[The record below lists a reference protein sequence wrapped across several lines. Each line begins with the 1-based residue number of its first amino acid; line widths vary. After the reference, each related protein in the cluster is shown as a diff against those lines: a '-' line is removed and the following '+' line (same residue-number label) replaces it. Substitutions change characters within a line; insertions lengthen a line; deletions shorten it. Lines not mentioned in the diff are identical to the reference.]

1 MATDPV
7 LNALNEQ
14 IKNLEATLEE
24 LIASNEKLGGE
35 KGGGIMGLTTLMGGP
50 VAIGLGALTTALT
63 TVFSVMSKSLT
74 MYDKVET
81 ELRKNSFSLSKNLQT
96 AENMSIVM
104 GEMVN
109 SLDAAKFMMVAQ
121 RSGLDQN
128 SKELQGLF
136 KTVQDLGGDFGVYTA
151 QLRKSTLGTDN
162 SSDALIKT
170 LEGTTKA
177 TNISRENLIKALDS
191 VSTEMVNMMSA
202 VSTGGAEGVQKSAVI
217 LRGVLKDPTLFR
229 GAMASISQMV
239 QAGGFQTAAL
249 TGTTDLRK
257 QMFQDTG
264 PGAAIEATIKM
275 GQAAQRI
282 ANQVKGS
289 ELGPEMLEGF
299 QKIPGMM
306 NIGQQVRVLEQ
317 MRDFA
322 RDELGLSEDEIMNSK
337 TLSQA
342 IQNDITAKKDADE
355 KMVRSLDSLKREI
368 LAPFVNAM
376 ATFGKEIKEFLNL
389 NKDAIADLMPM
400 VAGVFKQVGLAILDG
415 VMWLADW
422 LGKSELAQ
430 GIREVT
436 MQVDGMRTTAAS
448 EAIKAE
454 EERKKADRKERA
466 EKARENMLNTQ
477 NMALNLQIKQTY
489 RVIEV
494 LEKNNRISE
503 EQRELQRALKEKQLV
518 VPMSS
523 PVGGIVGNRGAG
535 TRG

>member
-7 LNALNEQ
+7 LDALNEQ
-14 IKNLEATLEE
+14 IKNLESTLEE
-24 LIASNEKLGGE
+24 LVESNEELIGK
-35 KGGGIMGLTTLMGGP
+35 KGGGMMGMAKMLGGPITMGLS
-50 VAIGLGALTTALT
+50 VLTTALT
-63 TVFSVMSKSLT
+63 SVTSVFLQSLT

-109 SLDAAKFMMVAQ
+109 SLDAAKFMMVSQ
-121 RSGLDQN
+121 RTGLDQN

-136 KTVQDLGGDFGVYTA
+136 KTVQDLGGDFGMFTA
-151 QLRKSTLGTDN
+151 QLRQSTIGTES

-202 VSTGGAEGVQKSAVI
+202 VSVGGAEGVQKSAVI
-217 LRGVLKDPTLFR
+217 LRGVLRDPTLFR

-264 PGAAIEATIKM
+264 PGAAIEATIRM

-282 ANQVKGS
+282 ADQVKGS
-289 ELGPEMLEGF
+289 ELGPEILEGF
-299 QKIPGMM
+299 QNIPGMM
-306 NIGQQVRVLEQ
+306 NIGQQIRVLEQ

-322 RDELGLSEDEIMNSK
+322 RDELGLSESELKDTKI
-337 TLSQA
+337 LSEA
-342 IQNDITAKKDADE
+342 IQKDIQTKKDADE

-368 LAPFVNAM
+368 FAPFVNAM
-376 ATFGKEIKEFLNL
+376 AGFGKEIKAFLDL
-389 NKDAIADLMPM
+389 NKDVIADMMPM
-400 VAGVFKQVGLAILDG
+400 VANIFKNVGMAIINGIINL
-415 VMWLADW
+415 LNW
-422 LGKSELAQ
+422 LGSTDLAQ
-430 GIREVT
+430 SLREV
-436 MQVDGMRTTAAS
+436 QVEMKSLRVATAEENLKRDSERT
-448 EAIKAE
+448 KAE
-454 EERKKADRKERA
+454 RKERMDQ
-466 EKARENMLNTQ
+466 ARENMLKAQ
-477 NMALNLQIKQTY
+477 DLSLKLQIKQTY
-489 RVIEV
+489 RVIDL
-494 LEKNNRISE
+494 LERGNSHSE
-503 EQRELQRALKEKQLV
+503 EIRRLTQEQKSV
-518 VPMSS
+518 VPVSPDSVSRVNVRSS
-523 PVGGIVGNRGAG
+523 INKG
-535 TRG
+535 